1 MAYFAV
7 PRLISWK
14 TFDQIDGS
22 VSAGCAS
29 QMPSNSDGL
38 RACVKHFATRV
49 LRFVRTLPRD
59 PAATTVAHQL
69 ARAGSGVSANYHSA
83 GRSRSRAEFIA
94 RLGVVVDEA
103 DESVLWLTKT
113 KDSGIASGAELEW
126 LLDESRQLRAIFGA
140 SLKTARRNRGD
151 K

>member
-1 MAYFAV
+1 MV
-7 PRLISWK
+7 CLTHKIS
-14 TFDQIDGS
+14 D
-22 VSAGCAS
+22 
-29 QMPSNSDGL
+29 
-38 RACVKHFATRV
+38 
-49 LRFVRTLPRD
+49 TL
-59 PAATTVAHQL
+59 
-69 ARAGSGVSANYHSA
+69 
-83 GRSRSRAEFIA
+83 
-94 RLGVVVDEA
+94 VVVDEA

>member
-1 MAYFAV
+1 MFLQAV
-7 PRLISWK
+7 SS
-14 TFDQIDGS
+14 D
-22 VSAGCAS
+22 
-29 QMPSNSDGL
+29 MPSNADGL
-38 RACVKHFATRV
+38 RARVRNFATRV

-59 PAATTVAHQL
+59 PAGTTVAYQL
-69 ARAGSGVSANYHSA
+69 ARAGSSVSANYHSA

-151 K
+151 R